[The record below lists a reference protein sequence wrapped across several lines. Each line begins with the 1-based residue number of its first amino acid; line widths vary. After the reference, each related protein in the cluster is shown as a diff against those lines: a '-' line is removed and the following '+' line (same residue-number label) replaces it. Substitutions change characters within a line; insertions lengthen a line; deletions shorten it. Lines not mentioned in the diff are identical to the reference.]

1 MQNEVSQ
8 RKPFAS
14 FVPNGTPPLAFSR
27 VRLVPHLGLTLCVAT
42 ARLTK
47 SKQAYLFIHFFAENS
62 ELDYSIFS
70 FILRLFSCHCC
81 LFESDLVIVSDF
93 SE

>member
-47 SKQAYLFIHFFAENS
+47 SKQAYLFIHFLQKIAS
-62 ELDYSIFS
+62 WITTYSVSSSDCFLS
-70 FILRLFSCHCC
+70 TVAC
-81 LFESDLVIVSDF
+81 LNPIW
-93 SE
+93 